1 MSCADN
7 LKRTVPAKHSQPLT
21 PPESPLAISQP
32 LLPPKYSF
40 CPTQVPLHVNT
51 LNSIDS
57 FNYSADDVRDL
68 KAYGFLA
75 GVGSRITLGLGEV
88 GWVIK
93 NVGDELEQ
101 RGRL

>member
-1 MSCADN
+1 M
-7 LKRTVPAKHSQPLT
+7 PAKHSQPLT
-21 PPESPLAISQP
+21 PPESPYGTSAP

-51 LNSIDS
+51 LNSVDS
-57 FNYSADDVRDL
+57 FNYSADDVTGL

-75 GVGSRITLGLGEV
+75 GVGSRITLGLQEV